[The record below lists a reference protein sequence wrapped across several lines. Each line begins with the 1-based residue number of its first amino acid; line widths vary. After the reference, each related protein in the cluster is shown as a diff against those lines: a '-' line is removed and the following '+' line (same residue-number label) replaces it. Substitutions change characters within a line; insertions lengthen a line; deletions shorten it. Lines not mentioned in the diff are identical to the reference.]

1 MLVDIYG
8 LVLWRLTSFQKAS
21 KNDGFKWGYIF
32 CFMMERKFLHFQN
45 DTQATFERGDMYDAV
60 YKAIKGGAVLPEAN
74 IFSLALCLL
83 WYNML
88 GRIYA

>member
-1 MLVDIYG
+1 
-8 LVLWRLTSFQKAS
+8 
-21 KNDGFKWGYIF
+21 
-32 CFMMERKFLHFQN
+32 MMKRNFLHFQN
-45 DTQATFERGDMYDAV
+45 DTLATFERGDMYDAV

>member
-1 MLVDIYG
+1 MGIHFLLYDWEKI
-8 LVLWRLTSFQKAS
+8 FAFS
-21 KNDGFKWGYIF
+21 KW
-32 CFMMERKFLHFQN
+32 
-45 DTQATFERGDMYDAV
+45 ATFERGDMYDAV